1 MTALVAQSFN
11 IKGIV
16 QGVGFRPWIFQLAKR
31 FQLTGHVLNDGQG
44 VSILVQGPEMALAG
58 FRAALDTE
66 RPPLC
71 RIDELTVSHAQVQD
85 LQDFTIAHSSA
96 GQAAAIVTVGSDK
109 SSCDAC
115 LAEIRDPNN
124 RHFGY
129 PFTNCT
135 HCGPRY
141 TIIRNLPYDRHNT
154 AMAGFALCDAC
165 RQAYEDPMDRRY
177 HAQPVSCPKCGPE
190 LTLRGAGGEILA
202 KREQA
207 LAQTIALIEQGK
219 ILAIK
224 GLGGFHLIC
233 DAGNHDA
240 VTELRRRKCRP
251 AKPLALMM
259 PSIEFAKQYAEGSSA
274 EWQLLSSQERPIVL
288 MAKKQHQADAPA
300 LSSAIAPDID
310 RLGLFLPYTPLHTL
324 LLDGLQR
331 PLVATSA
338 NRSGEPIITDGD
350 EVLQQLGKPPLA
362 VVDAILD
369 HNRPIINGC
378 DDSVVQ
384 MLDDE
389 LQVLRLARGYAPLS
403 LPSKSLAS
411 MNIVSKSLASMNIVS
426 KSLASMNIVSKS
438 LASMNIVSKSL
449 ASMNIVSKSLVSKNT
464 ASKSLASKDSG
475 DNSSNKLP
483 SLLAV
488 GPQQKNTL
496 ALNIGNQLYLSP
508 HIGDLF
514 SVEAEGYFER
524 TLQNFHRLYRF
535 EPEAII
541 RDKHPDYASS
551 RWAERQSARQL
562 EVQHHFAHLLA
573 VMAANDYSGKVL
585 GFSFD
590 GTGLGDD
597 NQLWGG
603 ELLLA
608 DCQGFQRLATLSP
621 MMLLGGEQAIREPWR
636 LLYSL
641 LLQNHGIEELQ
652 QLAVFA
658 AEPAAKLANL
668 GKLAS
673 SGIGPKSHSIGRL
686 FDAAAALLANLRLSQ
701 YEGQAGII
709 LETLARRA
717 IAADKQQRV
726 EKLGL
731 ELKLELKLEQTN
743 TRAGLVLGQWQSAPL
758 FSALLQAWRTEPDS
772 ELLALAFIQAIG
784 KGIITAAFKA
794 RNWLK
799 AEGINELPLVLSGGV
814 FQSRLLS
821 EYCHREL
828 ARLEFHRL
836 KPGLVPVNDG
846 GIALGQL
853 WYGLH
858 QPGLTQSLVER

>member
-115 LAEIRDPNN
+115 LAEIRDPDN

-259 PSIEFAKQYAEGSSA
+259 PSVEFAKQYAEGSSA

-288 MAKKQHQADAPA
+288 MGKKQHQADAPA

-350 EVLQQLGKPPLA
+350 EVLQQLGKPPLV
-362 VVDAILD
+362 VVDAVLD

-389 LQVLRLARGYAPLS
+389 LQILRLARGYAPLS

-411 MNIVSKSLASMNIVS
+411 MNIVSKSLASMN
-426 KSLASMNIVSKS
+426 K
-438 LASMNIVSKSL
+438 
-449 ASMNIVSKSLVSKNT
+449 

-475 DNSSNKLP
+475 DNCSNKLP

-524 TLQNFHRLYRF
+524 TLQSFQRLYRF

-621 MMLLGGEQAIREPWR
+621 MTLLGGEQAIREPWR

-673 SGIGPKSHSIGRL
+673 GGIGPKSHSIGRL
-686 FDAAAALLANLRLSQ
+686 FDAAAAMLANLRLSQ

-717 IAADKQQRV
+717 IAAGKQQRV

-731 ELKLELKLEQTN
+731 ELKLEHELEPTN
-743 TRAGLVLGQWQSAPL
+743 TRAELVLGQWQSAPL

-772 ELLALAFIQAIG
+772 ELLALAFIRAIG
-784 KGIITAAFKA
+784 KGIITAALKA

-799 AEGINELPLVLSGGV
+799 AEGIEDLPLVLSGGV

>member
-31 FQLTGHVLNDGQG
+31 FQLKGHVLNDGQG

-288 MAKKQHQADAPA
+288 MAKKQHHADAPA

-411 MNIVSKSLASMNIVS
+411 MNIVSKSL
-426 KSLASMNIVSKS
+426 
-438 LASMNIVSKSL
+438 
-449 ASMNIVSKSLVSKNT
+449 VSKNT

-524 TLQNFHRLYRF
+524 TLQSFQRLYRF

-784 KGIITAAFKA
+784 KGIFAAALKA

-799 AEGINELPLVLSGGV
+799 AEGIDELPLVLSGGV

-858 QPGLTQSLVER
+858 QPGLTQSLTER

>member
-288 MAKKQHQADAPA
+288 MAKKQHHADAPA

-411 MNIVSKSLASMNIVS
+411 MN
-426 KSLASMNIVSKS
+426 
-438 LASMNIVSKSL
+438 
-449 ASMNIVSKSLVSKNT
+449 T
-464 ASKSLASKDSG
+464 ASKSLASKSAEG
-475 DNSSNKLP
+475 NSSNKLP

-524 TLQNFHRLYRF
+524 TLQSFQRLYRF

-621 MMLLGGEQAIREPWR
+621 MILLGGEQAIREPWR

-717 IAADKQQRV
+717 IAAGKQQSA

-731 ELKLELKLEQTN
+731 ELKLEHELEQTN

-784 KGIITAAFKA
+784 KGIITAALKA

-799 AEGINELPLVLSGGV
+799 AEGIDELPLVLSGGV

-858 QPGLTQSLVER
+858 QPGLTQSLAER

>member
-288 MAKKQHQADAPA
+288 MAKKQHHADAPA

-403 LPSKSLAS
+403 LP
-411 MNIVSKSLASMNIVS
+411 
-426 KSLASMNIVSKS
+426 
-438 LASMNIVSKSL
+438 SKSL

-668 GKLAS
+668 GKIAS

-784 KGIITAAFKA
+784 KGIITAALKA

-799 AEGINELPLVLSGGV
+799 AEGIDELPLVLSGGV

-858 QPGLTQSLVER
+858 QPGLTQSLAER

>member
-259 PSIEFAKQYAEGSSA
+259 PSIEFAKQYAEGSNA
-274 EWQLLSSQERPIVL
+274 EWQLLSSRERPIVL
-288 MAKKQHQADAPA
+288 MAKKQHQTDAPA

-338 NRSGEPIITDGD
+338 NLSGEPIITDGD

-362 VVDAILD
+362 VVDAVLD

-403 LPSKSLAS
+403 LPSKSLANRS
-411 MNIVSKSLASMNIVS
+411 
-426 KSLASMNIVSKS
+426 
-438 LASMNIVSKSL
+438 
-449 ASMNIVSKSLVSKNT
+449 T
-464 ASKSLASKDSG
+464 E

-524 TLQNFHRLYRF
+524 TLQSFHRLYRF
-535 EPEAII
+535 EAEAII

-621 MMLLGGEQAIREPWR
+621 MTLLGGEQAIREPWR

-641 LLQNHGIEELQ
+641 LLQNHDIEELQ

-686 FDAAAALLANLRLSQ
+686 FDAAATLLANLRLSQ

-717 IAADKQQRV
+717 IAAGKQQGA

-731 ELKLELKLEQTN
+731 ELKLEHELESTN
-743 TRAGLVLGQWQSAPL
+743 TRAELVLGQWQSAPL
-758 FSALLQAWRTEPDS
+758 FSALLLAWRTEPDS

-784 KGIITAAFKA
+784 KGIITAALKA

-799 AEGINELPLVLSGGV
+799 AEGIDELPLVLSGGV

>member
-96 GQAAAIVTVGSDK
+96 GQTAAIVTVGSDK

-207 LAQTIALIEQGK
+207 LAQTIALIKQGK

-259 PSIEFAKQYAEGSSA
+259 PSVEFAKQYAEGSSA

-288 MAKKQHQADAPA
+288 MAKKQRQADAPA

-350 EVLQQLGKPPLA
+350 EVLRQLGKPPLA
-362 VVDAILD
+362 VVDAILY

-411 MNIVSKSLASMNIVS
+411 M
-426 KSLASMNIVSKS
+426 
-438 LASMNIVSKSL
+438 
-449 ASMNIVSKSLVSKNT
+449 NT

-551 RWAERQSARQL
+551 RWAERQSTRQL

-621 MMLLGGEQAIREPWR
+621 MTLLGGEQAIREPWR

-641 LLQNHGIEELQ
+641 LLQNHDIEELQ

-673 SGIGPKSHSIGRL
+673 RGIGPKSHSIGRL

-717 IAADKQQRV
+717 IAAGKQQSA

-731 ELKLELKLEQTN
+731 ELKLEHELEHELEPTN
-743 TRAGLVLGQWQSAPL
+743 SRTELVFGQWQSAPL

-784 KGIITAAFKA
+784 KGIFAAALKA

-799 AEGINELPLVLSGGV
+799 AEGIDELPLVLSGGV

-858 QPGLTQSLVER
+858 QPGLTQSLTER

>member
-411 MNIVSKSLASMNIVS
+411 MNII
-426 KSLASMNIVSKS
+426 
-438 LASMNIVSKSL
+438 SKSL
-449 ASMNIVSKSLVSKNT
+449 ASMNIVSKSLVSMNT
-464 ASKSLASKDSG
+464 ASKSLANKDSG

-524 TLQNFHRLYRF
+524 TLQSFQCLYRF

-621 MMLLGGEQAIREPWR
+621 MTLLGGEQAIREPWR

-658 AEPAAKLANL
+658 AEPAAKLTNL
-668 GKLAS
+668 GKLAN

-701 YEGQAGII
+701 YEGQTGII

-717 IAADKQQRV
+717 IAAGKQQRV

-731 ELKLELKLEQTN
+731 ELKLEHELEPTN
-743 TRAGLVLGQWQSAPL
+743 TRAELVLGQWQSAPL
-758 FSALLQAWRTEPDS
+758 FSALLLAWRTEPDS

-784 KGIITAAFKA
+784 KGIITAALKA

-799 AEGINELPLVLSGGV
+799 AEGIDELPLVLSGGV

-828 ARLEFHRL
+828 ARLDFHRL

>member
-288 MAKKQHQADAPA
+288 MAKKQHEADAPA

-411 MNIVSKSLASMNIVS
+411 MNIVSKSLVSM
-426 KSLASMNIVSKS
+426 
-438 LASMNIVSKSL
+438 
-449 ASMNIVSKSLVSKNT
+449 NT
-464 ASKSLASKDSG
+464 ASKSLANKDSG

-524 TLQNFHRLYRF
+524 TLQSFQRLYRF

-621 MMLLGGEQAIREPWR
+621 MTLLGGEQAIREPWR

-658 AEPAAKLANL
+658 AEPAAKLTNL
-668 GKLAS
+668 GKLAN

-717 IAADKQQRV
+717 IAAGKQQRV

-731 ELKLELKLEQTN
+731 ELKLEHELEPTN
-743 TRAGLVLGQWQSAPL
+743 TRAELVLGQWQSAPL
-758 FSALLQAWRTEPDS
+758 FSALLLAWRTEPDS

-784 KGIITAAFKA
+784 KGIITAALKA

-799 AEGINELPLVLSGGV
+799 AEGIDELPLVLSGGV

>member
-71 RIDELTVSHAQVQD
+71 RIDELTVSRAQVQD

-115 LAEIRDPNN
+115 LAEIRDPDN

-288 MAKKQHQADAPA
+288 MGKKQHQADAPA

-362 VVDAILD
+362 VVDAVLD

-389 LQVLRLARGYAPLS
+389 LQILRLARGYAPLS

-411 MNIVSKSLASMNIVS
+411 MNK
-426 KSLASMNIVSKS
+426 
-438 LASMNIVSKSL
+438 
-449 ASMNIVSKSLVSKNT
+449 

-475 DNSSNKLP
+475 DNCSNNLP

-524 TLQNFHRLYRF
+524 TLQSFQRLYRF

-551 RWAERQSARQL
+551 RWAEGQSARQL

-621 MMLLGGEQAIREPWR
+621 MTLLGGEQAIREPWR

-717 IAADKQQRV
+717 IAAGKQQGA

-731 ELKLELKLEQTN
+731 ELKLEHELEPTN
-743 TRAGLVLGQWQSAPL
+743 TRAELVLGQWQSAPL

-772 ELLALAFIQAIG
+772 ELLALAFIRAIG
-784 KGIITAAFKA
+784 KGIIAAALKA
-794 RNWLK
+794 RDWLK
-799 AEGINELPLVLSGGV
+799 AEGIEDLPLVLSGGV

>member
-115 LAEIRDPNN
+115 LAEIRDPDN

-259 PSIEFAKQYAEGSSA
+259 PSVEFAKQYAEGSSA

-288 MAKKQHQADAPA
+288 MGKKQHQADAPA

-362 VVDAILD
+362 VVDAVLD

-389 LQVLRLARGYAPLS
+389 LQILRLARGYAPLS

-411 MNIVSKSLASMNIVS
+411 MNIVSKSLANMNIV
-426 KSLASMNIVSKS
+426 
-438 LASMNIVSKSL
+438 
-449 ASMNIVSKSLVSKNT
+449 
-464 ASKSLASKDSG
+464 SKSLASKDSG
-475 DNSSNKLP
+475 DNCSNKLP

-524 TLQNFHRLYRF
+524 TLQSFQRLYRF

-621 MMLLGGEQAIREPWR
+621 MTLLGGEQAIREPWR

-673 SGIGPKSHSIGRL
+673 GGIGPKSHSIGRL
-686 FDAAAALLANLRLSQ
+686 FDAAAAMLANLRLSQ

-717 IAADKQQRV
+717 IAAGKQQRV

-731 ELKLELKLEQTN
+731 ELKLELKLEPTN
-743 TRAGLVLGQWQSAPL
+743 TRAELVLGQWQSAPL

-784 KGIITAAFKA
+784 KGIIAAALKA
-794 RNWLK
+794 RDWLK
-799 AEGINELPLVLSGGV
+799 AEGIEDLPLVLSGGV

>member
-259 PSIEFAKQYAEGSSA
+259 PSIEFAKQYAEGSNA

-411 MNIVSKSLASMNIVS
+411 MNIVSKSLAN
-426 KSLASMNIVSKS
+426 
-438 LASMNIVSKSL
+438 
-449 ASMNIVSKSLVSKNT
+449 
-464 ASKSLASKDSG
+464 KDSG

-496 ALNIGNQLYLSP
+496 ALNIGSQLYLSP

-621 MMLLGGEQAIREPWR
+621 MTLLGGEQAIREPWR

-641 LLQNHGIEELQ
+641 LLQNHDIEELQ

-673 SGIGPKSHSIGRL
+673 RGIGPKSHSIGRL

-717 IAADKQQRV
+717 IAAGKQQSA

-731 ELKLELKLEQTN
+731 ELKLEHELEPTN
-743 TRAGLVLGQWQSAPL
+743 SRTELVFGQWQSAPL

-784 KGIITAAFKA
+784 RGIFAAALKA

-799 AEGINELPLVLSGGV
+799 AEGIDELPLVLSGGV

-858 QPGLTQSLVER
+858 QPGLTQSLTER

>member
-403 LPSKSLAS
+403 LP
-411 MNIVSKSLASMNIVS
+411 SKSLASMNIVS

>member
-288 MAKKQHQADAPA
+288 MAKKQHQTDAPA

-350 EVLQQLGKPPLA
+350 EVLRQLGKPPLA

-411 MNIVSKSLASMNIVS
+411 MNIVSKSLAN
-426 KSLASMNIVSKS
+426 
-438 LASMNIVSKSL
+438 
-449 ASMNIVSKSLVSKNT
+449 
-464 ASKSLASKDSG
+464 KDSG

-524 TLQNFHRLYRF
+524 TLQNFHRLYHF

-551 RWAERQSARQL
+551 RWAERQGGRQL

-717 IAADKQQRV
+717 IAAGKQQSAK
-726 EKLGL
+726 KLGL
-731 ELKLELKLEQTN
+731 ELKLEHELEPTN
-743 TRAGLVLGQWQSAPL
+743 SRAGLVFGQWQSAPL

-784 KGIITAAFKA
+784 KGIFAAALKA
-794 RNWLK
+794 RNWIK
-799 AEGINELPLVLSGGV
+799 AEGIDELPLVLSGGV

-858 QPGLTQSLVER
+858 QPGLTQSLTER

>member
-338 NRSGEPIITDGD
+338 NLSGEPIITDGD

-362 VVDAILD
+362 VVDAVLD

-411 MNIVSKSLASMNIVS
+411 MNIV
-426 KSLASMNIVSKS
+426 
-438 LASMNIVSKSL
+438 
-449 ASMNIVSKSLVSKNT
+449 
-464 ASKSLASKDSG
+464 SKSLASKDSG

-524 TLQNFHRLYRF
+524 TLQSFQRLYRF

-621 MMLLGGEQAIREPWR
+621 MTLLGGEQAIREPWR

-658 AEPAAKLANL
+658 AEPAAKLTNL
-668 GKLAS
+668 GKLAN

-717 IAADKQQRV
+717 IAAGKQQRV

-731 ELKLELKLEQTN
+731 ELKLEHELEPTN
-743 TRAGLVLGQWQSAPL
+743 TRAELVLGQWQSAPL
-758 FSALLQAWRTEPDS
+758 FSALLLAWRTEPDS

-784 KGIITAAFKA
+784 KGIITAALKA

-799 AEGINELPLVLSGGV
+799 AEGIDELPLVLSGGV

-858 QPGLTQSLVER
+858 QPGVTQSLAER

>member
-1 MTALVAQSFN
+1 M
-11 IKGIV
+11 
-16 QGVGFRPWIFQLAKR
+16 
-31 FQLTGHVLNDGQG
+31 
-44 VSILVQGPEMALAG
+44 
-58 FRAALDTE
+58 
-66 RPPLC
+66 
-71 RIDELTVSHAQVQD
+71 
-85 LQDFTIAHSSA
+85 
-96 GQAAAIVTVGSDK
+96 
-109 SSCDAC
+109 
-115 LAEIRDPNN
+115 
-124 RHFGY
+124 
-129 PFTNCT
+129 
-135 HCGPRY
+135 
-141 TIIRNLPYDRHNT
+141 
-154 AMAGFALCDAC
+154 
-165 RQAYEDPMDRRY
+165 
-177 HAQPVSCPKCGPE
+177 
-190 LTLRGAGGEILA
+190 
-202 KREQA
+202 
-207 LAQTIALIEQGK
+207 
-219 ILAIK
+219 
-224 GLGGFHLIC
+224 
-233 DAGNHDA
+233 
-240 VTELRRRKCRP
+240 
-251 AKPLALMM
+251 
-259 PSIEFAKQYAEGSSA
+259 
-274 EWQLLSSQERPIVL
+274 L

-411 MNIVSKSLASMNIVS
+411 MNIVSKSL
-426 KSLASMNIVSKS
+426 
-438 LASMNIVSKSL
+438 
-449 ASMNIVSKSLVSKNT
+449 VSKNT
-464 ASKSLASKDSG
+464 ASKSLTNKDSG

-621 MMLLGGEQAIREPWR
+621 MMLLGGEQAIRELGACSIACCCKTMALKSCSNWR
-636 LLYSL
+636 SLPPSL
-641 LLQNHGIEELQ
+641 L
-652 QLAVFA
+652 
-658 AEPAAKLANL
+658 PSWPT
-668 GKLAS
+668 LAS
-673 SGIGPKSHSIGRL
+673 SP
-686 FDAAAALLANLRLSQ
+686 AVA
-701 YEGQAGII
+701 
-709 LETLARRA
+709 
-717 IAADKQQRV
+717 
-726 EKLGL
+726 
-731 ELKLELKLEQTN
+731 
-743 TRAGLVLGQWQSAPL
+743 
-758 FSALLQAWRTEPDS
+758 
-772 ELLALAFIQAIG
+772 
-784 KGIITAAFKA
+784 
-794 RNWLK
+794 
-799 AEGINELPLVLSGGV
+799 
-814 FQSRLLS
+814 
-821 EYCHREL
+821 
-828 ARLEFHRL
+828 
-836 KPGLVPVNDG
+836 
-846 GIALGQL
+846 
-853 WYGLH
+853 
-858 QPGLTQSLVER
+858 

>member
-115 LAEIRDPNN
+115 LAEIRDPDN

-190 LTLRGAGGEILA
+190 LTLRGTGGEILA

-207 LAQTIALIEQGK
+207 LAKTIALIEQGK

-288 MAKKQHQADAPA
+288 MGKKQHQADAPA

-362 VVDAILD
+362 VVDAVLD

-389 LQVLRLARGYAPLS
+389 LQILRLARGYAPLS

-426 KSLASMNIVSKS
+426 KSLASMNK
-438 LASMNIVSKSL
+438 
-449 ASMNIVSKSLVSKNT
+449 

-475 DNSSNKLP
+475 DNCSNKLP

-524 TLQNFHRLYRF
+524 TLQSFQRLYRF

-621 MMLLGGEQAIREPWR
+621 MTLLGGEQAIREPWR

-717 IAADKQQRV
+717 IAAGKQQGA

-731 ELKLELKLEQTN
+731 ELKLEHELEHELEPTN
-743 TRAGLVLGQWQSAPL
+743 TRAELVLGQWQSAPL

-784 KGIITAAFKA
+784 KGIIAAALKA
-794 RNWLK
+794 RDWLK
-799 AEGINELPLVLSGGV
+799 TEGIEDLPLVLSGGV

-858 QPGLTQSLVER
+858 QPGLTQSQVER

>member
-274 EWQLLSSQERPIVL
+274 EWQLLSSRERPIVL
-288 MAKKQHQADAPA
+288 MAKKQHQTDAPA

-362 VVDAILD
+362 VVDAVLD

-411 MNIVSKSLASMNIVS
+411 MNIVSKSLANRS
-426 KSLASMNIVSKS
+426 
-438 LASMNIVSKSL
+438 
-449 ASMNIVSKSLVSKNT
+449 T
-464 ASKSLASKDSG
+464 E

-524 TLQNFHRLYRF
+524 TLQSFHRLYRF
-535 EPEAII
+535 EAEAII

-621 MMLLGGEQAIREPWR
+621 MTLLGGEQAIREPWR

-658 AEPAAKLANL
+658 AEPAAKLTNL
-668 GKLAS
+668 GKLAN

-717 IAADKQQRV
+717 IAAGKQQRV

-731 ELKLELKLEQTN
+731 ELKLEHELEPTN
-743 TRAGLVLGQWQSAPL
+743 TRAELVLGQWQSAPL
-758 FSALLQAWRTEPDS
+758 FSALLLAWRTEPDS

-784 KGIITAAFKA
+784 KGIITAALKA

-799 AEGINELPLVLSGGV
+799 AEGIDELPLVLSGGV

>member
-16 QGVGFRPWIFQLAKR
+16 QGVGFRPWIFLLAKR

-115 LAEIRDPNN
+115 LAEIRDPDN

-259 PSIEFAKQYAEGSSA
+259 PSVEFAKQYAEGSSA

-362 VVDAILD
+362 VVDAVLD

-389 LQVLRLARGYAPLS
+389 LQILRLARGYAPLS

-411 MNIVSKSLASMNIVS
+411 MNK
-426 KSLASMNIVSKS
+426 
-438 LASMNIVSKSL
+438 
-449 ASMNIVSKSLVSKNT
+449 

-475 DNSSNKLP
+475 DNCSNKLP

-524 TLQNFHRLYRF
+524 TLQSFQRLYRF

-621 MMLLGGEQAIREPWR
+621 MTLLGGEQAIREPWR

-686 FDAAAALLANLRLSQ
+686 FDAAAAMLANLRLSQ

-717 IAADKQQRV
+717 IAAGKQQGA

-731 ELKLELKLEQTN
+731 ELKLEHELEPTN
-743 TRAGLVLGQWQSAPL
+743 TRAELVLGQWQSAPL

-784 KGIITAAFKA
+784 KGIIAAALKA
-794 RNWLK
+794 RDWLK
-799 AEGINELPLVLSGGV
+799 TEGIEDLPLVLSGGV

>member
-288 MAKKQHQADAPA
+288 MAKKQHEADAPA

-411 MNIVSKSLASMNIVS
+411 MNII
-426 KSLASMNIVSKS
+426 
-438 LASMNIVSKSL
+438 SKSL
-449 ASMNIVSKSLVSKNT
+449 ASMNIVSKSLVSMNT
-464 ASKSLASKDSG
+464 ASKSLANKDSG

-524 TLQNFHRLYRF
+524 TLQSFQRLYRF

-621 MMLLGGEQAIREPWR
+621 MTLLGGEQAIREPWR

-658 AEPAAKLANL
+658 AEPAAKLTNL
-668 GKLAS
+668 GKLAN

-717 IAADKQQRV
+717 IAAGKQQRV

-731 ELKLELKLEQTN
+731 ELKLEHELEPTN
-743 TRAGLVLGQWQSAPL
+743 TRAELVLGQWQSAPL
-758 FSALLQAWRTEPDS
+758 FSALLLAWRTEPDS

-784 KGIITAAFKA
+784 KGIITAALKA

-799 AEGINELPLVLSGGV
+799 AEGIDELPLVLSGGV

-858 QPGLTQSLVER
+858 QPGLTNLAER

>member
-115 LAEIRDPNN
+115 LAEIRDPDN

-207 LAQTIALIEQGK
+207 LAQTIALIKQGK

-288 MAKKQHQADAPA
+288 MGKKQHQADAPA

-362 VVDAILD
+362 VVDAVLD

-389 LQVLRLARGYAPLS
+389 LQILRLARGYAPLS

-411 MNIVSKSLASMNIVS
+411 MNK
-426 KSLASMNIVSKS
+426 
-438 LASMNIVSKSL
+438 
-449 ASMNIVSKSLVSKNT
+449 

-475 DNSSNKLP
+475 DNCSNKLP

-524 TLQNFHRLYRF
+524 TLQNFHHLYRF

-621 MMLLGGEQAIREPWR
+621 MTLLGGEQAIREPWR

-673 SGIGPKSHSIGRL
+673 GGIGPKSHSIGRL
-686 FDAAAALLANLRLSQ
+686 FDAAAAMLANLRLSQ

-717 IAADKQQRV
+717 IAAGKQQGA

-731 ELKLELKLEQTN
+731 ELKLEHELEPTN
-743 TRAGLVLGQWQSAPL
+743 TRAELVLGQWQSAPL

-784 KGIITAAFKA
+784 KGIIAAALKA
-794 RNWLK
+794 RDWLK
-799 AEGINELPLVLSGGV
+799 AEGIEDLPLVLSGGV

-858 QPGLTQSLVER
+858 QPGLTQSQAER

>member
-31 FQLTGHVLNDGQG
+31 FQLKGHVLNDGQG

-288 MAKKQHQADAPA
+288 MAKKQHQTDAPA

-350 EVLQQLGKPPLA
+350 EVLLQLGKPPLA
-362 VVDAILD
+362 VVDAVLD

-411 MNIVSKSLASMNIVS
+411 MNIVSKSLVSMNT
-426 KSLASMNIVSKS
+426 A
-438 LASMNIVSKSL
+438 
-449 ASMNIVSKSLVSKNT
+449 SKSLVSMNT

-597 NQLWGG
+597 NKLWGG

-608 DCQGFQRLATLSP
+608 ECKGFQRLATLSP
-621 MMLLGGEQAIREPWR
+621 MTLLGGEQAIREPWR

-652 QLAVFA
+652 QLTVFA

-717 IAADKQQRV
+717 IAAGKQQRV

-731 ELKLELKLEQTN
+731 ELKLEHELEQTN
-743 TRAGLVLGQWQSAPL
+743 THAELVLGQWQSAPL

-784 KGIITAAFKA
+784 KGIITAALKA
-794 RNWLK
+794 RDWLK
-799 AEGINELPLVLSGGV
+799 AEGIDELPLVLSGGV

>member
-190 LTLRGAGGEILA
+190 LTLRGAGGAILA

-288 MAKKQHQADAPA
+288 MAKKQHHADAPA

-411 MNIVSKSLASMNIVS
+411 MN
-426 KSLASMNIVSKS
+426 
-438 LASMNIVSKSL
+438 
-449 ASMNIVSKSLVSKNT
+449 T
-464 ASKSLASKDSG
+464 ASKSLASKSAEG
-475 DNSSNKLP
+475 NSSNKLP

-524 TLQNFHRLYRF
+524 TLQSFHRLYRF

-621 MMLLGGEQAIREPWR
+621 MTLLGGEQAIREPWR

-641 LLQNHGIEELQ
+641 LLQNHDIEELQ

-658 AEPAAKLANL
+658 AEPSAKLANL

-717 IAADKQQRV
+717 IAAGKQQSA

-731 ELKLELKLEQTN
+731 ELKLEHELEPTN
-743 TRAGLVLGQWQSAPL
+743 SRTELVFGQWQSAPL

-784 KGIITAAFKA
+784 KGIFAAALKA

-799 AEGINELPLVLSGGV
+799 AEGIDELPLVLSGGV

-858 QPGLTQSLVER
+858 QPGLTQSLTER

>member
-31 FQLTGHVLNDGQG
+31 FQLKGHVLNDGQG

-362 VVDAILD
+362 VVDAVLD

-411 MNIVSKSLASMNIVS
+411 MNIVSKSLANRS
-426 KSLASMNIVSKS
+426 
-438 LASMNIVSKSL
+438 
-449 ASMNIVSKSLVSKNT
+449 T
-464 ASKSLASKDSG
+464 E

-524 TLQNFHRLYRF
+524 TLQSFQRLYRF

-621 MMLLGGEQAIREPWR
+621 MTLLGGEQAIREPWR

-658 AEPAAKLANL
+658 AEPAAKLTNL
-668 GKLAS
+668 GKLAN

-717 IAADKQQRV
+717 IAAGKQQRV

-731 ELKLELKLEQTN
+731 ELKLEHELEPTN
-743 TRAGLVLGQWQSAPL
+743 TRAELVLGQWQSAPL
-758 FSALLQAWRTEPDS
+758 FSALLLAWRTEPDS

-784 KGIITAAFKA
+784 KGIITAALKA

-799 AEGINELPLVLSGGV
+799 AEGIDELPLVLSGGV

>member
-362 VVDAILD
+362 VVDAVLD

-403 LPSKSLAS
+403 LPSKSLANRS
-411 MNIVSKSLASMNIVS
+411 
-426 KSLASMNIVSKS
+426 
-438 LASMNIVSKSL
+438 
-449 ASMNIVSKSLVSKNT
+449 T
-464 ASKSLASKDSG
+464 E

-524 TLQNFHRLYRF
+524 TLQSFQRLYRF

-621 MMLLGGEQAIREPWR
+621 MTLLGGEQAIREPWR

-658 AEPAAKLANL
+658 AEPAAKLTNL
-668 GKLAS
+668 GKLAN

-717 IAADKQQRV
+717 IAAGKQQRV

-731 ELKLELKLEQTN
+731 ELKLEHELEPTN
-743 TRAGLVLGQWQSAPL
+743 TRAELVLGQWQSAPL
-758 FSALLQAWRTEPDS
+758 FSALLLAWRTEPDS

-784 KGIITAAFKA
+784 KGIITAALKA

-799 AEGINELPLVLSGGV
+799 AEGIDELPLVLSGGV

-858 QPGLTQSLVER
+858 QPGVTQSLAER

>member
-362 VVDAILD
+362 VVDAVLD

-403 LPSKSLAS
+403 LPSKSLA
-411 MNIVSKSLASMNIVS
+411 
-426 KSLASMNIVSKS
+426 
-438 LASMNIVSKSL
+438 
-449 ASMNIVSKSLVSKNT
+449 
-464 ASKSLASKDSG
+464 
-475 DNSSNKLP
+475 
-483 SLLAV
+483 
-488 GPQQKNTL
+488 
-496 ALNIGNQLYLSP
+496 
-508 HIGDLF
+508 
-514 SVEAEGYFER
+514 
-524 TLQNFHRLYRF
+524 
-535 EPEAII
+535 
-541 RDKHPDYASS
+541 
-551 RWAERQSARQL
+551 
-562 EVQHHFAHLLA
+562 
-573 VMAANDYSGKVL
+573 
-585 GFSFD
+585 
-590 GTGLGDD
+590 
-597 NQLWGG
+597 
-603 ELLLA
+603 
-608 DCQGFQRLATLSP
+608 
-621 MMLLGGEQAIREPWR
+621 
-636 LLYSL
+636 
-641 LLQNHGIEELQ
+641 
-652 QLAVFA
+652 
-658 AEPAAKLANL
+658 
-668 GKLAS
+668 
-673 SGIGPKSHSIGRL
+673 
-686 FDAAAALLANLRLSQ
+686 
-701 YEGQAGII
+701 
-709 LETLARRA
+709 
-717 IAADKQQRV
+717 
-726 EKLGL
+726 
-731 ELKLELKLEQTN
+731 
-743 TRAGLVLGQWQSAPL
+743 
-758 FSALLQAWRTEPDS
+758 
-772 ELLALAFIQAIG
+772 
-784 KGIITAAFKA
+784 
-794 RNWLK
+794 
-799 AEGINELPLVLSGGV
+799 
-814 FQSRLLS
+814 
-821 EYCHREL
+821 
-828 ARLEFHRL
+828 
-836 KPGLVPVNDG
+836 
-846 GIALGQL
+846 
-853 WYGLH
+853 
-858 QPGLTQSLVER
+858 

>member
-233 DAGNHDA
+233 DAGNHDS

-259 PSIEFAKQYAEGSSA
+259 PSIEFAKQYAEGSNA

-362 VVDAILD
+362 VVDAVLD

-426 KSLASMNIVSKS
+426 KSLVSM
-438 LASMNIVSKSL
+438 
-449 ASMNIVSKSLVSKNT
+449 NT
-464 ASKSLASKDSG
+464 ASKSLANKDSG

-551 RWAERQSARQL
+551 RWAERQSTRQL

-621 MMLLGGEQAIREPWR
+621 MTLLGGEQAIREPWR

-652 QLAVFA
+652 QLTVFA

-673 SGIGPKSHSIGRL
+673 RGIGPKSHSIGRL

-717 IAADKQQRV
+717 IAAGKQQSA

-731 ELKLELKLEQTN
+731 ELKLELKLEPTN
-743 TRAGLVLGQWQSAPL
+743 TRAELVLGQWQSAPL

-799 AEGINELPLVLSGGV
+799 AEGIDELPLVLSGGV

>member
-177 HAQPVSCPKCGPE
+177 HAQPVSCAKCGPE

-288 MAKKQHQADAPA
+288 MAKKQHLADAPA

-411 MNIVSKSLASMNIVS
+411 MNIVSKSLANRG
-426 KSLASMNIVSKS
+426 
-438 LASMNIVSKSL
+438 
-449 ASMNIVSKSLVSKNT
+449 T
-464 ASKSLASKDSG
+464 E

-524 TLQNFHRLYRF
+524 TLQSFQRLYRF

-621 MMLLGGEQAIREPWR
+621 MTLLGGEQAIREPWR

-658 AEPAAKLANL
+658 AEPAAKLTNL
-668 GKLAS
+668 GKLAN

-717 IAADKQQRV
+717 IAAGKQQRV

-731 ELKLELKLEQTN
+731 ELKLEHELEPTN
-743 TRAGLVLGQWQSAPL
+743 TRAELVLGQWQSAPL
-758 FSALLQAWRTEPDS
+758 FSALLLAWRTEPDS

-784 KGIITAAFKA
+784 KGIITAALKA

-799 AEGINELPLVLSGGV
+799 AEGRDELPLVLSGGV

>member
-96 GQAAAIVTVGSDK
+96 GQTAAIVTVGSDK

-207 LAQTIALIEQGK
+207 LAQTIALIKQGK

-259 PSIEFAKQYAEGSSA
+259 PSVEFAKQYAEGSSA

-288 MAKKQHQADAPA
+288 MAKKQRQADAPA

-350 EVLQQLGKPPLA
+350 EVLRQLGKPPLA

-403 LPSKSLAS
+403 LP
-411 MNIVSKSLASMNIVS
+411 
-426 KSLASMNIVSKS
+426 
-438 LASMNIVSKSL
+438 
-449 ASMNIVSKSLVSKNT
+449 
-464 ASKSLASKDSG
+464 SKSLASKDSG

-551 RWAERQSARQL
+551 RWAERQSTRQL

-621 MMLLGGEQAIREPWR
+621 MTLLGGEQAIREPWR

-641 LLQNHGIEELQ
+641 LLQNHDIEELQ

-673 SGIGPKSHSIGRL
+673 RGIGPKSHSIGRL

-717 IAADKQQRV
+717 IAAGKQQSA

-731 ELKLELKLEQTN
+731 ELKLEHELEHELEPTN
-743 TRAGLVLGQWQSAPL
+743 SRTELVFGQWQSAPL

-784 KGIITAAFKA
+784 KGIFAAALKA

-799 AEGINELPLVLSGGV
+799 AEGIDELPLVLSGGV
-814 FQSRLLS
+814 FQSTLLS

-858 QPGLTQSLVER
+858 QPGLTQSLTER

>member
-403 LPSKSLAS
+403 LP
-411 MNIVSKSLASMNIVS
+411 
-426 KSLASMNIVSKS
+426 SKS

>member
-85 LQDFTIAHSSA
+85 LQDFTIAHSSSE
-96 GQAAAIVTVGSDK
+96 QAAAIVTVGSDK

-259 PSIEFAKQYAEGSSA
+259 PSIVFAKQYAEGSSA

-362 VVDAILD
+362 VVDAVLD

-411 MNIVSKSLASMNIVS
+411 MNIVSKSLAN
-426 KSLASMNIVSKS
+426 
-438 LASMNIVSKSL
+438 
-449 ASMNIVSKSLVSKNT
+449 
-464 ASKSLASKDSG
+464 KDS

-524 TLQNFHRLYRF
+524 TLQSFHRLYRF
-535 EPEAII
+535 EPETII

-551 RWAERQSARQL
+551 RWAERQSAPKFR
-562 EVQHHFAHLLA
+562 VQHHFAHLLA

-621 MMLLGGEQAIREPWR
+621 MTLLGGEQAIREPWR

-641 LLQNHGIEELQ
+641 LLHNHGIEELQ

-658 AEPAAKLANL
+658 AEPATKLANL
-668 GKLAS
+668 GKLAN

-686 FDAAAALLANLRLSQ
+686 FDAAAAMLANLRLSQ

-717 IAADKQQRV
+717 IAAGKQQRV

-731 ELKLELKLEQTN
+731 ELKLELKLEPTN
-743 TRAGLVLGQWQSAPL
+743 SRAELVLGQWQSAPL

-784 KGIITAAFKA
+784 KGIIAAALKA
-794 RNWLK
+794 RDWLK
-799 AEGINELPLVLSGGV
+799 AEGIEDLPLVLSGGV

-858 QPGLTQSLVER
+858 QPGLTQSLAER

>member
-115 LAEIRDPNN
+115 LAEIRDPDN

-288 MAKKQHQADAPA
+288 MAKKQHHADAPA

-324 LLDGLQR
+324 LLDGLLR

-403 LPSKSLAS
+403 LPSKCLAS
-411 MNIVSKSLASMNIVS
+411 MNIVSKC
-426 KSLASMNIVSKS
+426 
-438 LASMNIVSKSL
+438 L
-449 ASMNIVSKSLVSKNT
+449 ASMNIVSKSLVSMNT
-464 ASKSLASKDSG
+464 ASKSLANKDSG

-524 TLQNFHRLYRF
+524 TLQSFQRLYRF

-551 RWAERQSARQL
+551 RWAERQSTRQL

-621 MMLLGGEQAIREPWR
+621 MTLLGGEQAIREPWR

-658 AEPAAKLANL
+658 AEPAAKLTNL
-668 GKLAS
+668 GKLAN

-717 IAADKQQRV
+717 IAAGKQQRV

-731 ELKLELKLEQTN
+731 ELKLEHELEPTN
-743 TRAGLVLGQWQSAPL
+743 TRAELVLGQWQSAPL
-758 FSALLQAWRTEPDS
+758 FSALLLAWRTEPDS

-784 KGIITAAFKA
+784 KGIITAALKA

-799 AEGINELPLVLSGGV
+799 AEGIDELPLVLSGGV

>member
-324 LLDGLQR
+324 LLDGLHR

-338 NRSGEPIITDGD
+338 NRSGDPIITDGD
-350 EVLQQLGKPPLA
+350 EVLLQLGKPPLA
-362 VVDAILD
+362 VVDAVLD

-411 MNIVSKSLASMNIVS
+411 MNTASKSLASM
-426 KSLASMNIVSKS
+426 
-438 LASMNIVSKSL
+438 
-449 ASMNIVSKSLVSKNT
+449 NT

-524 TLQNFHRLYRF
+524 TLQSFHRLYRF
-535 EPEAII
+535 EPDAII

-551 RWAERQSARQL
+551 RWAERQSVRQL

-621 MMLLGGEQAIREPWR
+621 MTLLGGEQAIREPWR

-658 AEPAAKLANL
+658 AEPAAKLTNL

-717 IAADKQQRV
+717 IAAGKQQSA

-731 ELKLELKLEQTN
+731 ELKLEHELEPTS
-743 TRAGLVLGQWQSAPL
+743 TRAELVLGQWQSAPL

-784 KGIITAAFKA
+784 KGIITAALKA

-799 AEGINELPLVLSGGV
+799 AEGIDELPLVLSGGV

-858 QPGLTQSLVER
+858 QPGLTQSLAER

>member
-31 FQLTGHVLNDGQG
+31 FQLKGHVLNDGQG

-362 VVDAILD
+362 VVDAVLD

-411 MNIVSKSLASMNIVS
+411 MNIVSKSLANRS
-426 KSLASMNIVSKS
+426 
-438 LASMNIVSKSL
+438 
-449 ASMNIVSKSLVSKNT
+449 T
-464 ASKSLASKDSG
+464 E
-475 DNSSNKLP
+475 DNCSNKLP

-524 TLQNFHRLYRF
+524 TLQNFHRLYHF

-551 RWAERQSARQL
+551 RWAERQGGRQL

-621 MMLLGGEQAIREPWR
+621 MTLLGGEQAIREPWR

-658 AEPAAKLANL
+658 AEPAAKLTNL
-668 GKLAS
+668 GKLAN

-717 IAADKQQRV
+717 IAAGKQQRV

-731 ELKLELKLEQTN
+731 ELKLEHELEPTN
-743 TRAGLVLGQWQSAPL
+743 TRAELVLGQWQSAPL
-758 FSALLQAWRTEPDS
+758 FSALLLAWRTEPDS

-784 KGIITAAFKA
+784 KGIITAALKA

-799 AEGINELPLVLSGGV
+799 AEGIDELPLVLSGGV

>member
-190 LTLRGAGGEILA
+190 LTLRSAGGEILA

-288 MAKKQHQADAPA
+288 MAKKQHHADAPA

-411 MNIVSKSLASMNIVS
+411 MNIIS

-449 ASMNIVSKSLVSKNT
+449 ASMNIVSKSLVSMNT
-464 ASKSLASKDSG
+464 ASKSLANKDSG

-524 TLQNFHRLYRF
+524 TLQSFQRLYRF

-621 MMLLGGEQAIREPWR
+621 MTLLGGEQAIREPWR

-658 AEPAAKLANL
+658 AEPAAKLTNL
-668 GKLAS
+668 GKLAN

-717 IAADKQQRV
+717 IAAGKQQRV

-731 ELKLELKLEQTN
+731 ELKLEHELEPTN
-743 TRAGLVLGQWQSAPL
+743 TRAELVLGQWQSAPL
-758 FSALLQAWRTEPDS
+758 FSALLLAWRTEPDS

-784 KGIITAAFKA
+784 KGIITAALKA

-799 AEGINELPLVLSGGV
+799 AEGIDELPLVLSGGV

-858 QPGLTQSLVER
+858 QPGLTQSLAER

>member
-288 MAKKQHQADAPA
+288 MAKKQHQTDAPA

-350 EVLQQLGKPPLA
+350 EVLRQLGKPPLA
-362 VVDAILD
+362 VVDAVLD

-411 MNIVSKSLASMNIVS
+411 MNIV
-426 KSLASMNIVSKS
+426 
-438 LASMNIVSKSL
+438 
-449 ASMNIVSKSLVSKNT
+449 
-464 ASKSLASKDSG
+464 SKSLASKDSG

-551 RWAERQSARQL
+551 RWAERQSTRQL

-621 MMLLGGEQAIREPWR
+621 MTLLGGEQAIREPWR

-641 LLQNHGIEELQ
+641 LLQNHDIEELQ

-686 FDAAAALLANLRLSQ
+686 FDAAAALLASLRLSQ

-717 IAADKQQRV
+717 IAAGKQQSA

-731 ELKLELKLEQTN
+731 EPKLEHELEPTN
-743 TRAGLVLGQWQSAPL
+743 TRAELVLGQWQSAPL

-784 KGIITAAFKA
+784 KGIIAAALKA

-799 AEGINELPLVLSGGV
+799 AEGIDELPLVLSGGV

-858 QPGLTQSLVER
+858 QPGLTQSLAER

>member
-288 MAKKQHQADAPA
+288 MAKKQHQTDAPA

-350 EVLQQLGKPPLA
+350 DVLQQLGKPPLA
-362 VVDAILD
+362 VVDAVLD

-411 MNIVSKSLASMNIVS
+411 MN
-426 KSLASMNIVSKS
+426 
-438 LASMNIVSKSL
+438 
-449 ASMNIVSKSLVSKNT
+449 T
-464 ASKSLASKDSG
+464 ASKSLASKSAEG
-475 DNSSNKLP
+475 NSSNKLP

-621 MMLLGGEQAIREPWR
+621 MTLLGGEQAIREPWR

-717 IAADKQQRV
+717 IAAGKQQSA

-731 ELKLELKLEQTN
+731 ELKLEHELEPTN
-743 TRAGLVLGQWQSAPL
+743 SRTELVFGQWQSAPL

-784 KGIITAAFKA
+784 KGIITAALKA

-799 AEGINELPLVLSGGV
+799 AEGIDELPLVLSGGV

-858 QPGLTQSLVER
+858 QPGLTQSLAER

>member
-1 MTALVAQSFN
+1 MTALVTQSFN

-288 MAKKQHQADAPA
+288 MAKKQHHADAPA

-403 LPSKSLAS
+403 LP
-411 MNIVSKSLASMNIVS
+411 
-426 KSLASMNIVSKS
+426 
-438 LASMNIVSKSL
+438 SKSL

-668 GKLAS
+668 GKIAS

-784 KGIITAAFKA
+784 KGIITAALKA

-799 AEGINELPLVLSGGV
+799 AEGIDELPLVLSGGV

-858 QPGLTQSLVER
+858 QPGLTQSLAER

>member
-31 FQLTGHVLNDGQG
+31 FQLKGHVLNDGQG

-362 VVDAILD
+362 VVDAVLD

-411 MNIVSKSLASMNIVS
+411 MNIVSKSLANRS
-426 KSLASMNIVSKS
+426 
-438 LASMNIVSKSL
+438 
-449 ASMNIVSKSLVSKNT
+449 T
-464 ASKSLASKDSG
+464 E

-524 TLQNFHRLYRF
+524 T
-535 EPEAII
+535 
-541 RDKHPDYASS
+541 
-551 RWAERQSARQL
+551 
-562 EVQHHFAHLLA
+562 
-573 VMAANDYSGKVL
+573 
-585 GFSFD
+585 
-590 GTGLGDD
+590 
-597 NQLWGG
+597 
-603 ELLLA
+603 
-608 DCQGFQRLATLSP
+608 
-621 MMLLGGEQAIREPWR
+621 
-636 LLYSL
+636 
-641 LLQNHGIEELQ
+641 
-652 QLAVFA
+652 
-658 AEPAAKLANL
+658 
-668 GKLAS
+668 
-673 SGIGPKSHSIGRL
+673 
-686 FDAAAALLANLRLSQ
+686 
-701 YEGQAGII
+701 
-709 LETLARRA
+709 
-717 IAADKQQRV
+717 
-726 EKLGL
+726 
-731 ELKLELKLEQTN
+731 
-743 TRAGLVLGQWQSAPL
+743 
-758 FSALLQAWRTEPDS
+758 
-772 ELLALAFIQAIG
+772 
-784 KGIITAAFKA
+784 
-794 RNWLK
+794 
-799 AEGINELPLVLSGGV
+799 
-814 FQSRLLS
+814 
-821 EYCHREL
+821 
-828 ARLEFHRL
+828 
-836 KPGLVPVNDG
+836 
-846 GIALGQL
+846 
-853 WYGLH
+853 
-858 QPGLTQSLVER
+858 

>member
-115 LAEIRDPNN
+115 LAEIRDPDN

-233 DAGNHDA
+233 DADNHDA

-259 PSIEFAKQYAEGSSA
+259 PSVEFAKQYAEGSSA

-288 MAKKQHQADAPA
+288 MGKKQHQADAPA

-362 VVDAILD
+362 VVDAVLD

-389 LQVLRLARGYAPLS
+389 LQILRLARGYAPLS

-411 MNIVSKSLASMNIVS
+411 MNIVSKSLAS
-426 KSLASMNIVSKS
+426 
-438 LASMNIVSKSL
+438 
-449 ASMNIVSKSLVSKNT
+449 
-464 ASKSLASKDSG
+464 KDSG
-475 DNSSNKLP
+475 DNCSNKLP

-524 TLQNFHRLYRF
+524 TLQSFQRLYRF

-621 MMLLGGEQAIREPWR
+621 MTLLGGEQAIREPWR

-673 SGIGPKSHSIGRL
+673 GGIGPKSHSIGRL
-686 FDAAAALLANLRLSQ
+686 FDAAAAMLANLRLSQ

-717 IAADKQQRV
+717 IAAGKQQGA

-731 ELKLELKLEQTN
+731 ELKLELKLEPTN
-743 TRAGLVLGQWQSAPL
+743 TRAELVLGQWQSAPL

-784 KGIITAAFKA
+784 KGIIAAALKA
-794 RNWLK
+794 RDWLK
-799 AEGINELPLVLSGGV
+799 AEGIEDLPLVLSGGV